1 MSKVVIFGTASFAEV
16 AHFYLTNDS
25 EHEVVAFTVHG
36 ARRKSDTFAGLP
48 VVPFETLTETHPP
61 SEYAMFVAVGSTG
74 MNRLR
79 AKIYDEAKAL
89 GYTLITYVNSKAI
102 VWTKDVG
109 DNVFIFE
116 ANVIQPFV
124 KIGNG
129 VTLWSG
135 NHIGH
140 HSTIGDHC
148 FITSHVVVSGHVK
161 MGAYCFVGVNATFR
175 DDIEVG
181 ESSLIGAGTLIMK
194 STAPHSAYIG
204 QATKPSPFPSDKFF
218 PAAE

>member
-25 EHEVVAFTVHG
+25 EHEVVAFTAHEKRIG
-36 ARRKSDTFAGLP
+36 SDTLAGLP
-48 VVPFETLTETHPP
+48 VVPFETLTETYPP
-61 SEYAMFVAVGSTG
+61 SGYELFVAVGSTG

-79 AKIYDEAKAL
+79 AKIYEDAKAL
-89 GYTLITYVNSKAI
+89 GYRFITYVSSKAT
-102 VWTKDVG
+102 VWTKDIG
-109 DNVFIFE
+109 ENVFIFE
-116 ANVIQPFV
+116 ANVVQPFV
-124 KIGNG
+124 KIGHG

-140 HSTIGDHC
+140 HSSIGDHC

-161 MGAYCFVGVNATFR
+161 MGPYCFVGVNATFR
-175 DDIEVG
+175 DAIEVG
-181 ESSLIGAGTLIMK
+181 EATLIGAGALIMK

-204 QATKPSPFPSDKFF
+204 PATKPSQFTSDKFF